1 MVYVSKFE
9 DQGRKTNK
17 HPWLYIVTPII
28 SWWILEGESVSACR
42 WGRIPKSMLE
52 LLSLASVRTC
62 IPSSFALS
70 WGDVFCCFS
79 QNTDT
84 HHVLWETKK
93 TRMSKK
99 SEIFVVQW
107 LKTSTSKQKQSRQSI
122 LANLGLWLASVYL
135 STTTPWCFSW
145 SSQPLDL
152 ELKQKTRKNM
162 MRGSVHWKYWMDV
175 FFVLVQAHGRYRHT
189 LKFCWFVSIEIKL
202 YELIYGHTSLCQM
215 ARHG

>member
-1 MVYVSKFE
+1 MSQNLRIK
-9 DQGRKTNK
+9 GWKINK
-17 HPWLYIVTPII
+17 NPWLYIVIVTPSI
-28 SWWILEGESVSACR
+28 SWWILEGESISACR

-79 QNTDT
+79 PNTDT
-84 HHVLWETKK
+84 HHVLWETTKIHGWA
-93 TRMSKK
+93 K
-99 SEIFVVQW
+99 SRRYLLYSDWRRQRENR
-107 LKTSTSKQKQSRQSI
+107 KQKHSRQSI

-152 ELKQKTRKNM
+152 ELKPEKKIDAQLCSPEILNGLFFNGT
-162 MRGSVHWKYWMDV
+162 GTHWN
-175 FFVLVQAHGRYRHT
+175 FVDSFQ
-189 LKFCWFVSIEIKL
+189 LKLSYIWPYIPVSNGETWLDIQL
-202 YELIYGHTSLCQM
+202 FPS
-215 ARHG
+215 